1 MKKYDMKPIVDVL
14 DKAIADLGHARAIK
28 SKSPKLKYYR
38 VWMKRTK
45 DADKPDYF
53 IDTIA
58 ENVSQASLDAEAL
71 MGDYVDI
78 VHDKAVRIK

>member
-1 MKKYDMKPIVDVL
+1 MKPIVDVL
-14 DKAIADLGHARAIK
+14 DKALADLEAIK
-28 SKSPKLKYYR
+28 TSKPSLKYYR

-45 DADKPDYF
+45 DAIGPDYF

-58 ENVSQASLDAEAL
+58 ENASQASLDAEAL

-78 VHDKAVRIK
+78 VLPKETRMK